1 MTDRTALHG
10 LDDSIS
16 NTENGAVAETCGD
29 SGAAI
34 DSSELRVFGKSSQF
48 EGFLDDRS
56 KVFVFSDMYD
66 LWIGKQAIKEAE
78 NQKLIARAEE
88 LMLLNA
94 KQAQSKNIYEEEYKS
109 VCDQISENKRVLDMI
124 EKQIVANL
132 TRKKEIKLFLDSLKV
147 CPPEISKFDV
157 QQWHNLVESVKVM
170 PNKTLVFRFRN
181 GQEVSV
187 KSDETQ

>member
-1 MTDRTALHG
+1 MTERTALHG

-66 LWIGKQAIKEAE
+66 LWIGNNLCCKHAVFVACLRRHQAVGGE
-78 NQKLIARAEE
+78 
-88 LMLLNA
+88 
-94 KQAQSKNIYEEEYKS
+94 
-109 VCDQISENKRVLDMI
+109 
-124 EKQIVANL
+124 
-132 TRKKEIKLFLDSLKV
+132 
-147 CPPEISKFDV
+147 
-157 QQWHNLVESVKVM
+157 
-170 PNKTLVFRFRN
+170 
-181 GQEVSV
+181 
-187 KSDETQ
+187 